1 MRIPYETIHRD
12 TETIEFSILD
22 DVMNK
27 RARKLVDLS
36 TFFTAPPTY
45 RDKIRENYNRELNEI
60 LDREAK
66 ELNGSKKLINLED
79 KVTSEAAW
87 RAMILHEGVAEV
99 PPVPTFREV
108 INHVCKK
115 KTWVVP
121 ISDLDYLDEDFRVF
135 KSSLGLD

>member
-45 RDKIRENYNRELNEI
+45 RDKIREKYNRELNEI

-66 ELNGSKKLINLED
+66 ELNGSKLED
-79 KVTSEAAW
+79 KVTSEEAW
-87 RAMILHEGVAEV
+87 RPMILHEGVAEV

-115 KTWVVP
+115 KTYLVP
-121 ISDLDYLDEDFRVF
+121 ISDLDYF
-135 KSSLGLD
+135 G